1 MLYKWTF
8 IALAASLIS
17 TTVIDILIFLTIDG
31 VGIVA
36 PDMLEFKIMIFVITM
51 FINFTSIMTS
61 FIIFEDKTMMNS
73 LDYYKSLDFNKKIK
87 EWLQQIKQ
95 INLILFQ
102 YKGTKY
108 I

>member
-1 MLYKWTF
+1 MEKKNKKLTKNDRLLYKWTF

-36 PDMLEFKIMIFVITM
+36 PDMLEFKTMIFVITL

-61 FIIFEDKTMMNS
+61 FIIFEDKTS
-73 LDYYKSLDFNKKIK
+73 
-87 EWLQQIKQ
+87 
-95 INLILFQ
+95 
-102 YKGTKY
+102 
-108 I
+108 